1 MFKSRNLLLN
11 CAFGALITAI
21 TLPNLAIA
29 QQTTAGL
36 RGEVTNA
43 AGQAVKNA
51 SVLLV
56 HVPTGTKS
64 ITKTNNQG
72 YFDLTGLN
80 VGGPYSVKI
89 TADGYNE
96 SLSED
101 LSLGLGEAHV
111 LNIALES
118 AGEKVVVTGKR
129 SSNLS
134 NPGSRT
140 LWDAQQL
147 VMLLL

>member
-21 TLPNLAIA
+21 VLPNFAIA

-36 RGEVTNA
+36 RGEVTNSS
-43 AGQAVKNA
+43 GQAVKNA
-51 SVLLV
+51 NVIVV
-56 HVPTGTKS
+56 HIPTGTKS
-64 ITKTNNQG
+64 VTKTNSQG
-72 YFDLTGLN
+72 YFDLNGLN

-89 TADGYNE
+89 TADGFNP
-96 SLSED
+96 SLNED

-118 AGEKVVVTGKR
+118 AGGKSYCNWKAR
-129 SSNLS
+129 L
-134 NPGSRT
+134 
-140 LWDAQQL
+140 
-147 VMLLL
+147 